1 MNKTNID
8 QALAALADALKSNE
22 PTSFLENPK
31 EFVKRIP
38 QRSLSG
44 DHINGGK
51 IQNFASTGITDS
63 ASSTMLS
70 ITDNGIKIHK
80 LAEGFET
87 QGTIGASTIKSDM
100 IDSEVIHCGTLRA
113 DNIEATINFSNDD
126 PIIFKSD
133 NLDGKGLL
141 WAGKGHTK
149 QLIFASNPDRLFL
162 SENLDLGKGKALS
175 INNLKVLDET
185 SLGTT
190 ITKSYLREVGRLNGL
205 VVEGSA
211 SIGEYFYFDGRSNR
225 FGLGTD
231 QPNATISLIEN
242 DVEIIIG
249 ARENAKGFIGTFASH
264 SLDIVTDNV
273 SRINVSQD
281 GNITL
286 GNFKSS
292 PIQVS
297 INGKLSVKV
306 NNPDP
311 DVDLHVNGP
320 IKFGGRLQT
329 HGTGTPDGGSYNKGD
344 IIWNIE
350 PRLGSYVGWVCT
362 QPGSPGLWEPFGKI
376 GNQ

>member
-1 MNKTNID
+1 MNKTNVD

-31 EFVKRIP
+31 EFVKKIP
-38 QRSLSG
+38 YKSLSG
-44 DHINGGK
+44 DHISGGK
-51 IQNFASTGITDS
+51 IQNFSSTGITDS
-63 ASSTMLS
+63 ASTTMLS
-70 ITDNGIKIHK
+70 LTDKGVVIHK
-80 LAEGFET
+80 MAQGFEVE
-87 QGTIGASTIKSDM
+87 GTIGVNTLKSDVV
-100 IDSEVIHCGTLRA
+100 DSNIITCGTLRA
-113 DNIEATINFSNDD
+113 DNIEAEIHFSNDE

-149 QLIFASNPDRLFL
+149 QFIFASNPDRMFL
-162 SENLDLGKGKALS
+162 SENLDLGKGKNIS

-205 VVEGSA
+205 IVEGSA
-211 SIGEYFYFDGRSNR
+211 SIGEYFYFDGQSNR
-225 FGLGTD
+225 LGIGTE
-231 QPNATISLIEN
+231 QPNATISLVEN
-242 DVEIIIG
+242 NVEIIIG
-249 ARENAKGFIGTFASH
+249 AKENAKGFIGTFASH
-264 SLDIVTDNV
+264 PLDIVTDNV
-273 SRINVSQD
+273 SRINISSD

-292 PIQVS
+292 PVQVS

-320 IKFGGRLQT
+320 IKFGGKLHT
-329 HGTGTPDGGSYNKGD
+329 HGTGTPDGGYYNKGD
-344 IIWNIE
+344 IVWNID

-362 QPGSPGLWEPFGKI
+362 QPGTPGLWEPFGKI